1 MKADAKQTVNWQTLK
16 LSVKNCPGVREPQRW
31 SDFRVS
37 KKSAAANLSALKTSA
52 DSNPLCLECGL
63 CCNGVI
69 FANGQLQP
77 GDDAAR
83 LRELGLKLL
92 GNPKSEI
99 GNRKFAQPCAAFDG
113 CRCQIYAE
121 RPQYC
126 RAFECA
132 LLKKFKAGKVTADAA
147 LRTIRLARRRADKV
161 GKLLR
166 ELGDANEGAALS
178 IRFRKMQRRAET
190 GALDDESADR
200 FGELTLAMQ
209 DLNFL
214 LSESF
219 YPGG

>member
-1 MKADAKQTVNWQTLK
+1 MKK
-16 LSVKNCPGVREPQRW
+16 
-31 SDFRVS
+31 
-37 KKSAAANLSALKTSA
+37 SA

-77 GDDAAR
+77 ADDVGR
-83 LRELGLKLL
+83 LRQLGLKLL
-92 GNPKSEI
+92 AIPKSPAAS
-99 GNRKFAQPCAAFDG
+99 RKFHQPCAAFDG

-132 LLKKFKAGKVTADAA
+132 LLKKFKTGKVQADAA
-147 LRTIRLARRRADKV
+147 LRTIRTARRRTEKV
-161 GKLLR
+161 KKLLR
-166 ELGDANEGAALS
+166 ELGDTDEGVALS
-178 IRFRKMQRRAET
+178 VRFRRMQRRAEA
-190 GALDDESADR
+190 GGLDEESADR

>member
-1 MKADAKQTVNWQTLK
+1 MN
-16 LSVKNCPGVREPQRW
+16 N
-31 SDFRVS
+31 
-37 KKSAAANLSALKTSA
+37 SA

-69 FANGQLQP
+69 FANGQLLP
-77 GDDAAR
+77 DDDAAR

-92 GNPKSEI
+92 RAPHSAP
-99 GNRKFAQPCAAFDG
+99 RTPKFAQPCAAFDG
-113 CRCQIYAE
+113 CRCGIYAE

-132 LLKKFKAGKVTADAA
+132 LLKKFQAGKVTTGAA
-147 LRTIRLARRRADKV
+147 LRKIQLARRHADKV

-166 ELGDANEGAALS
+166 ELGDANAAAALS

-214 LSESF
+214 LSETF
-219 YPGG
+219 YPGE